1 MLTPLST
8 ITTTHKFPSLEGSP
22 WLWSTASLLEGGPL
36 SPSSGLDAGSAV
48 GSSDGSKEG
57 PGVAEG
63 GRGPGLDEGGGVV
76 EGGGGSTHSWR
87 SSSSLA
93 PLQVVGIKIDEKVV
107 R

>member
-1 MLTPLST
+1 MLTPLLT

-48 GSSDGSKEG
+48 ASSDGADGSKEG
-57 PGVAEG
+57 PGLAEG

-76 EGGGGSTHSWR
+76 EGGGGSTDSWR

-93 PLQVVGIKIDEKVV
+93 PLQVVEG
-107 R
+107 